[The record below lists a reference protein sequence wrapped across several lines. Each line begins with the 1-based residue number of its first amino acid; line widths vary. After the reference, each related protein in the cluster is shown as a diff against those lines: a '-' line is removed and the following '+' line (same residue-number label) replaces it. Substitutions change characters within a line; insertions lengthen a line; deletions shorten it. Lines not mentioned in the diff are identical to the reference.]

1 MTTEVDPGNIELFG
15 KRMQELADYWSHP
28 QGAPMKVLD
37 ADRGSIYFPEPGDHT
52 EGDAWRQAYDGKRG
66 QLGQTFGA
74 LYQLLE
80 TLGKG
85 SKKIAEKYANA
96 EALSNAKVGQID
108 AILAQEG
115 LGGTGAPGQTPG
127 QTPPGQTPPA
137 PAA

>member
-15 KRMQELADYWSHP
+15 RRMQELADYWADP

-37 ADRGSIYFPEPGDHT
+37 ADRGSLYYPEPGDHT

-80 TLGKG
+80 TFGKG
-85 SKKIAEKYANA
+85 SKKIAEQYSNA

-115 LGGTGAPGQTPG
+115 LGTPGGQQPPAGAPTAP
-127 QTPPGQTPPA
+127 TA